1 MWRLKS
7 ILSRIVFL
15 HIVAVIAAAVLLR
28 FVLYWSLE
36 SDVGK
41 LQQSAMLAQA
51 DIFARHLTKLS
62 DDKWALDL
70 PPGIRDQYSES
81 YGRYQ
86 FAILDAAGTVI
97 FSSYRERRALHPVDR
112 TSRQVAYFKAP
123 TPGGGLTISG
133 ASLPR
138 EFDGKPIWIPVAEDV
153 SHRDVLVDD
162 VVTNFFHQV
171 AWVIVPVLLLLL
183 LADIIIFRLAV
194 RPLHQA
200 SDLASH
206 ISPMRIDVRLP
217 TADIPREILP
227 LVVAVNQALDRLERG
242 FRTQRE
248 FAADAAHELRTPLSI
263 LRTRIETLPESDTA
277 GVLRRDV
284 ESMSRVVSQLLDAAE
299 LDTIVVD
306 GSEQADL
313 HAVCV
318 EVVEFIAPLALR
330 QHKTIALTGVDRPVL
345 IRGNSEMLRR
355 AVRNLAENALN
366 HTPERS
372 MIEVVV
378 SAEGVVAVLDQGR
391 GIEPAH
397 REVIFRRFWRRNRSE
412 SGGAG
417 LGLSIVKRIVEAH
430 GGTIGIE
437 NRAAGGAK
445 FSMSFPLA
453 VSSNLPNSRS

>member
-1 MWRLKS
+1 MWPLKS

-15 HIVAVIAAAVLLR
+15 HIVAVIAAAVALR

-41 LQQSAMLAQA
+41 LQQSTMEAQA
-51 DIFARHLTKLS
+51 DIFARFLTKLPDGS
-62 DDKWALDL
+62 WVLDL
-70 PPGIRDQYSES
+70 PPGIRDQYSEA
-81 YGRYQ
+81 YGRYE
-86 FAILDAAGTVI
+86 FAILDAAGTAI
-97 FSSYRERRALHPVDR
+97 FSSHRVPRPLYAVDR
-112 TSRQVAYFKAP
+112 DARHITYFKAP

-133 ASLPR
+133 ASLPTV
-138 EFDGKPIWIPVAEDV
+138 FDGKPIWIQVAEDV

-162 VVTNFFHQV
+162 VATNFFHQV

-194 RPLHQA
+194 RPLHRA

-206 ISPMRIDVRLP
+206 ISPTRIDVRLP

-227 LVVAVNQALDRLERG
+227 LVIAVNQALDRLEHG
-242 FRTQRE
+242 FRAQRE
-248 FAADAAHELRTPLSI
+248 FAADAAHELRTPLAI

-277 GVLRRDV
+277 RVLRRDV

-306 GSEQADL
+306 GSDEADL
-313 HAVCV
+313 HEVCV

-330 QHKTIALTGVDRPVL
+330 QHKTIELTGTDRPVP

-366 HTPERS
+366 HTPEHS
-372 MIEVVV
+372 MIEVAV
-378 SAEGVVAVLDQGR
+378 SAEGVVSVLDQGE
-391 GIEPAH
+391 GVDPAD
-397 REVIFRRFWRRNRSE
+397 RELIFRRFWRRNRRAA
-412 SGGAG
+412 GGAG
-417 LGLSIVKRIVEAH
+417 LGLSIVRRIVEAH

-437 NRAAGGAK
+437 NRPQGGAK

-453 VSSNLPNSRS
+453 ASA